1 MADTSATNQL
11 RLLVL
16 AQTKEKRRRR
26 KPKSLDP
33 LKPSCRPAL
42 NLQTIR
48 KRMLEP
54 TTLQMLVD
62 EFIES
67 AGEGLE
73 DRVDMF
79 IRAGL
84 PIDRTHTVLG
94 YTALHAAANQA
105 DGKVMAR
112 LIRAGANVNALSKTH
127 TTPLHTAV
135 LYGNQASVEKLLG
148 NKAERNIHDRANMA
162 PTDVAIENDRQEINV
177 LLQGPPLPP
186 QMPKCTLVEP
196 CILHISWELTPRP
209 RSKVGTPAST
219 SVVPFQFK
227 VLWRRWRANAFHDST
242 CSSQEF
248 VLRGL
253 TPATM
258 YEIFVQAANSA
269 GRSANS
275 APLVVKTAET
285 VPTAPKAPRIMS
297 VSDKSV
303 KMQVFLP
310 ESNGH
315 PLDRIRVLVQ
325 KTGSINL
332 SDTSGIVTLM
342 DVKTN
347 ELAWVQLWDGS
358 PIDLPSVRGDASI
371 REFVAQGLS
380 PGHIY
385 YFRIKAANTLGWSD
399 MGVVSDGIST
409 NDAPKLAHK
418 TGTSLGLIWPK
429 PYSAFEIDCYKLEYK
444 IVAAPEWTIVS
455 TRIHDQKFTV
465 TNLLPATAYVF
476 RVRPHY
482 SKVPIDVSEWED
494 PANCAV
500 SPIYHTQG
508 TVPDAPSNIELLSR
522 SQTSLELSWKTPRC
536 NGHVCLNYE
545 LQKQQMLVGPTD
557 HNDFSQALVDPS
569 AIWEVV
575 SNAIDVDCFSFHVNG
590 LTHGLPYRFRLR
602 ARNALGWSPDGE
614 PSNAFFTHAF
624 LPPTPP
630 EAFSKTHHSL
640 EIAWAD
646 QAADLNDMIDM
657 KEYFEVQVCVLR
669 KYCAHDAIPEI
680 HIETWDVVKDRCVER
695 KCVVSNLS
703 ALTWYCF
710 RVRSWIRYRGWT
722 EFSDPSKPIQTLRR
736 M

>member
-94 YTALHAAANQA
+94 YTALHAAAHQA

-177 LLQGPPLPP
+177 LLQ
-186 QMPKCTLVEP
+186 
-196 CILHISWELTPRP
+196 
-209 RSKVGTPAST
+209 
-219 SVVPFQFK
+219 
-227 VLWRRWRANAFHDST
+227 
-242 CSSQEF
+242 
-248 VLRGL
+248 
-253 TPATM
+253 
-258 YEIFVQAANSA
+258 
-269 GRSANS
+269 
-275 APLVVKTAET
+275 ET
-285 VPTAPKAPRIMS
+285 VPTAPKAPRILS

-385 YFRIKAANTLGWSD
+385 YFRIKAANTL
-399 MGVVSDGIST
+399 
-409 NDAPKLAHK
+409 DAPKLVHK

-614 PSNAFFTHAF
+614 PSNAFFTH
-624 LPPTPP
+624 
-630 EAFSKTHHSL
+630 
-640 EIAWAD
+640 D